1 MRNETKALFLYFA
14 EDFEVLEKLNI
25 NNCKKLIYKI
35 IAHAEVTFLHYS
47 KVSIMKL
54 GKPSMAILLT
64 HNKNYYGKLPMDK

>member
-25 NNCKKLIYKI
+25 NCKKLIYKI

-54 GKPSMAILLT
+54 GKPSMAILLI
-64 HNKNYYGKLPMDK
+64 HNNYEKLPMDK